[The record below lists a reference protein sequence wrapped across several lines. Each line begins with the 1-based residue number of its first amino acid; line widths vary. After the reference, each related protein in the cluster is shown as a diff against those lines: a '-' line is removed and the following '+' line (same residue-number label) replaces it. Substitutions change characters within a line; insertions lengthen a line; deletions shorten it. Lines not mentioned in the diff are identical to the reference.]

1 MPLFPIPGWA
11 LIPLLGTICGIGY
24 WLFSLRCAVSFRPQ
38 PIDFRKASF
47 NPPVSILKPLC
58 GMDPHAYES
67 LRSHCVQD
75 YPEFEIIF
83 GVADSNDEII
93 PAVRKLIAEFPRVPI
108 TLVQC
113 PQRLG
118 SNLKV
123 SNLIQMLPSARHEFL
138 VINDSDIRVP
148 EDYLH
153 RVITPLENSTVGLI
167 TCLFRAVAG
176 RSLCSKLE
184 ALGISS
190 DFVPGV
196 LCARRLEGGI
206 RFGLG
211 STLAFSRQALEKI
224 GGLTPLA
231 DFLADDYQLGY
242 RMSQAGFRVEF
253 ADCIVDHYLPEYSF
267 RAFLQHQLRWARTVR
282 ASRPGGYA
290 GLVFTLVLPWSLLT
304 ILLMPVAILTWV
316 LFALAVLLRYA
327 VWFAIRAYV
336 LRDSRSNRDAWLL
349 PIRDLISLAVWF
361 LSYMGR
367 EVVWRGRRF
376 ELANGKLRPV

>member
-1 MPLFPIPGWA
+1 MPLIPI
-11 LIPLLGTICGIGY
+11 LGTVFGIGY
-24 WLFSLRCAVSFRPQ
+24 WLFALRCAISFRSQ
-38 PIDFRKASF
+38 SIDRRKANF
-47 NPPVSILKPLC
+47 MPPVSILKPLC
-58 GMDPHAYES
+58 GMDPHAYQS

-83 GVADSNDEII
+83 GVADSNDDII
-93 PAVRKLIAEFPRVPI
+93 PAVRKLIAEFPQIPI

-123 SNLIQMLPSARHEFL
+123 SNLIQMLPSAKHEFL
-138 VINDSDIRVP
+138 VINDSDIEVP
-148 EDYLH
+148 KDYL
-153 RVITPLENSTVGLI
+153 RRIIAPLENSTVGLV

-176 RSLCSKLE
+176 RSLGSRLE
-184 ALGISS
+184 GLGISS

-196 LCARRLEGGI
+196 LCAGRMEGGI
-206 RFGLG
+206 RFALG

-242 RMSQAGFRVEF
+242 RMYQAGFRIEF

-267 RAFLQHQLRWARTVR
+267 GAFIQHQLRWARTVR
-282 ASRPGGYA
+282 ASRPAGYA
-290 GLVFTLVLPWSLLT
+290 GLVFSMVLPWSLLG
-304 ILLMPVAILTWV
+304 ILLMPTGILPWV
-316 LFALAVLLRYA
+316 LFALAMILRYA
-327 VWFAIRAYV
+327 VWFGTRAYV
-336 LRDSRSNRDAWLL
+336 LRDKRGTQDAWLL

-367 EVVWRGRRF
+367 KVVWRGKRF
-376 ELANGKLRPV
+376 ELLKGKLREV